1 MLDFKRSPRKGYRYH
16 LNDEAILKY
25 MQWPI
30 EARLTWLE
38 EANRFLFEALS
49 EESKK
54 IREGFRKGE
63 L

>member
-1 MLDFKRSPRKGYRYH
+1 MADAKTTRPKGCRYH
-16 LNDEAILKY
+16 LTDPAILKF

-30 EARLTWLE
+30 ETRLEWLE

-49 EESKK
+49 PDAKA
-54 IREGFRKGE
+54 IREAFRKAE